1 LPTDGAGA
9 ITLPSPNYLELVAD
23 CIKQQAGSMVDE
35 VLVQI
40 SRSGTTAM
48 VMYKSNKPMGD
59 IDAELDDMRV
69 IICQCLKDHPSP
81 GLTYFRIKAYATNDF
96 LTRLRGGGEPD
107 VLGTAPASGGGD
119 GYSISTCL

>member
-9 ITLPSPNYLELVAD
+9 ISLPSPNYLEMVAD

-48 VMYKSNKPMGD
+48 VMYKSNQTM
-59 IDAELDDMRV
+59 DDMEDEV
-69 IICQCLKDHPSP
+69 VAMTAIICQCLKHHPSP
-81 GLTYFRIKAYATNDF
+81 GLTHFRIKAYATNEF
-96 LTRLRGGGEPD
+96 LTRLRGGGEDGP
-107 VLGTAPASGGGD
+107 LISAPASGGGD
-119 GYSISTCL
+119 GIPISCS